1 MGRMERKIPGTEI
14 LLGLVL
20 PAVFFYLLELYTQN
34 PFENVRPWAQV
45 FNIVLFELVAWLLF
59 FLTGRLRAALL
70 TEALLTMVYGLANTY
85 VMRFRT
91 NPIVPWDIFSWRTAV
106 SVAGNY
112 DFTPSVRMVLVTLL
126 FFASMALLFF
136 VKLEWKGFLKR
147 LVPAVGVAILFFV
160 FVNVL
165 QNEDF
170 QNRYRLYNKLF
181 TPVFMTEVD
190 GTAVTFAMN
199 MAYMSIEKPTKYKR
213 DEAAALLKAYENE
226 DADGEQSTLPNVI
239 VVMNEAFSDLSVLGD
254 FSVNKDYMP
263 YLHSLQQGA
272 ENTVTGMLCVSVLG
286 GNTANTEFEFLT
298 GNTMAFLP
306 QGSVPYQQYIKGETA
321 SLAEHLRGLGYQ
333 TVATHP
339 YYASGWEREKVYPWL
354 GFSESIFIDAYRR
367 DLDVRGYVSDESCVE
382 KIIELYEGKEK
393 DRPLFLFQVTMQN
406 HGGYQETYSN
416 FTPEITAKG
425 MDNVSLNQYLSL
437 LRLSDQAFERLT
449 DYFSKVEE
457 KTVLVFF
464 GDHQPN
470 DAVAYSILAKN
481 GMAGNGLS
489 EEEWK
494 LRYQVPYVIWANYD
508 IEEAQNVDTSAN
520 YLAAETLQ
528 RAGIP
533 TNAYQ
538 NFLLELKRT
547 YPILSAM
554 EPAGTREE
562 EKMELYQ
569 KLQYYILFDRGGMEK

>member
-1 MGRMERKIPGTEI
+1 M
-14 LLGLVL
+14 
-20 PAVFFYLLELYTQN
+20 
-34 PFENVRPWAQV
+34 
-45 FNIVLFELVAWLLF
+45 
-59 FLTGRLRAALL
+59 
-70 TEALLTMVYGLANTY
+70 
-85 VMRFRT
+85 
-91 NPIVPWDIFSWRTAV
+91 
-106 SVAGNY
+106 
-112 DFTPSVRMVLVTLL
+112 
-126 FFASMALLFF
+126 
-136 VKLEWKGFLKR
+136 
-147 LVPAVGVAILFFV
+147 
-160 FVNVL
+160 
-165 QNEDF
+165 
-170 QNRYRLYNKLF
+170 
-181 TPVFMTEVD
+181 
-190 GTAVTFAMN
+190 
-199 MAYMSIEKPTKYKR
+199 
-213 DEAAALLKAYENE
+213 
-226 DADGEQSTLPNVI
+226 
-239 VVMNEAFSDLSVLGD
+239 
-254 FSVNKDYMP
+254 
-263 YLHSLQQGA
+263 
-272 ENTVTGMLCVSVLG
+272 
-286 GNTANTEFEFLT
+286 
-298 GNTMAFLP
+298 
-306 QGSVPYQQYIKGETA
+306 
-321 SLAEHLRGLGYQ
+321 
-333 TVATHP
+333 
-339 YYASGWEREKVYPWL
+339 
-354 GFSESIFIDAYRR
+354 
-367 DLDVRGYVSDESCVE
+367 RGYVSDESCVE

-416 FTPEITAKG
+416 FTPEITAEG

-508 IEEAQNVDTSAN
+508 IEEAQNADTSAN

-569 KLQYYILFDRGGMEK
+569 KLQYYILFDGGGMEK

>member
-1 MGRMERKIPGTEI
+1 
-14 LLGLVL
+14 
-20 PAVFFYLLELYTQN
+20 
-34 PFENVRPWAQV
+34 WAQV

-70 TEALLTMVYGLANTY
+70 TEALLTMVYGLANAY

-106 SVAGNY
+106 SVAGDY

-126 FFASMALLFF
+126 FLASMALLFF

-147 LVPAVGVAILFFV
+147 LVPAVGVVILFFV

-306 QGSVPYQQYIKGETA
+306 QGSVPYQQYIKGETS
-321 SLAEHLRGLGYQ
+321 SLAKHLRGLGYQ

-367 DLDVRGYVSDESCVE
+367 DLDVRGYVSDASCVE

-508 IEEAQNVDTSAN
+508 IEEAQNADTSAN

-569 KLQYYILFDRGGMEK
+569 KLQYYILFDGGGMEK